1 MQWLKCQAYT
11 VRNVGIGQACF
22 CVDMERVKVH
32 FMQRLCNMER
42 DERIIVY
49 AAVDRVGEQVI
60 SEHMHQRTINIC
72 WDMFHVAMVKADSI
86 MKAYGGMEV

>member
-1 MQWLKCQAYT
+1 
-11 VRNVGIGQACF
+11 
-22 CVDMERVKVH
+22 
-32 FMQRLCNMER
+32 MER

-60 SEHMHQRTINIC
+60 REHIHRRTINIS
-72 WDMFHVAMVKADSI
+72 WDMFCVAMIKADCI